1 MQYMFYYAS
10 RFDQPLDDWNTG
22 DVTDTSHMFHSAS
35 DSAYLQIRLRGLSLG
50 VLGTLIDD

>member
-35 DSAYLQIRLRGLSLG
+35 DGAYLQIRLLDSASEYQ
-50 VLGTLIDD
+50 VS

>member
-35 DSAYLQIRLRGLSLG
+35 DSAYLQIRLLDSASEPEYQ
-50 VLGTLIDD
+50 VS